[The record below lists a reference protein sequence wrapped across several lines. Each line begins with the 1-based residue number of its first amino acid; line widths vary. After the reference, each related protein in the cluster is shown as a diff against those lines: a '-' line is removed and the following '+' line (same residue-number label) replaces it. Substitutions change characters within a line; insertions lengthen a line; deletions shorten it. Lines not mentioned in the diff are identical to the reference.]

1 MTKSVSD
8 TTLGYF
14 YGYGQAIGDATG
26 MSSERWILQ

>member
-1 MTKSVSD
+1 MTKSVLD
-8 TTLGYF
+8 TTPGYF